1 MLIYRLK
8 NLFLSDEK
16 ILTKEDCE
24 TIIRAKGYSECI
36 GFSFVKQSYST
47 RTQIQVYDDKVW
59 IKAYCDGYGESETIH
74 FPIIKKQLLA
84 FIRSN
89 AV

>member
-1 MLIYRLK
+1 MFIYRLK

-16 ILTKEDCE
+16 LLTQEDCE
-24 TIIRAKGYSECI
+24 TIIRAKGYSECC

-59 IKAYCDGYGESETIH
+59 IKAYSASYGESDTIR
-74 FPIIKKQLLA
+74 FPFTKKQLIS

-89 AV
+89 AA